1 MALARDR
8 EGYRAEPAP
17 AGATFAMLSPARAL
31 RVPCVLVCYSP
42 RSLQSEPLCKTRG
55 ASSVHIPHVSASHR
69 GWHPCSANSTRR
81 EGQASCGTELF
92 MCTEQCT
99 ARPQMTKLGCVGV
112 RIRNVQL
119 GFTGTVGNQSRT
131 AGWTERLIGKISH
144 SNE

>member
-1 MALARDR
+1 MFSQQHKAGRTGQLWH
-8 EGYRAEPAP
+8 RAVY
-17 AGATFAMLSPARAL
+17 GLW
-31 RVPCVLVCYSP
+31 
-42 RSLQSEPLCKTRG
+42 KG
-55 ASSVHIPHVSASHR
+55 H
-69 GWHPCSANSTRR
+69 W
-81 EGQASCGTELF
+81 
-92 MCTEQCT
+92 CT